1 MQRVQRSIHT
11 LRFQSAANQLDTAFL
26 RLANQ
31 RPSADNLDA
40 AMASSDCIAT
50 VDGLLDLR
58 NSLSRIE
65 PLWTDLQHK

>member
-1 MQRVQRSIHT
+1 MQQVHTSIHT
-11 LRFQSAANQLDTAFL
+11 LESQSAANRLDTAFL
-26 RLANQ
+26 RLADQ
-31 RPSADNLDA
+31 RPSADNLGA

-65 PLWTDLQHK
+65 PLWTHLQHR